1 MENLPDPMAD
11 AVLRDEISFDEWMR
25 EIDRRIEAR
34 LERLDQNDFSVFE
47 DEDEPKQE
55 SEDE

>member
-1 MENLPDPMAD
+1 MAD